1 MFLFLNRINRIY
13 QSIACL
19 KNRLC
24 KYRLDGR
31 ATDDV
36 VGDDD

>member
-13 QSIACL
+13 QSIAFL

-31 ATDDV
+31 ATY
-36 VGDDD
+36 GELHLN